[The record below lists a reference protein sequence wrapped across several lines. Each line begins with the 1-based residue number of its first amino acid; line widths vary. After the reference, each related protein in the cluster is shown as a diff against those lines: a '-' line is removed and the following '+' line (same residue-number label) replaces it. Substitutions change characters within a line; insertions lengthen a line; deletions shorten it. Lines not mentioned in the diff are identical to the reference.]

1 MDNATFERDQK
12 NFFKKVEEGTE
23 HVDQIPEMERFV
35 KFWLDIQEE
44 DDRTHEL
51 LWMESVSKKLRD
63 KITNVKEFDIKEK
76 TLEKETKKKKNWTA
90 LGIDGTQKFWW
101 KR

>member
-1 MDNATFERDQK
+1 
-12 NFFKKVEEGTE
+12 
-23 HVDQIPEMERFV
+23 
-35 KFWLDIQEE
+35 
-44 DDRTHEL
+44 
-51 LWMESVSKKLRD
+51 MESVSKKLRD
-63 KITNVKEFDIKEK
+63 KIANVKEFDIKEK